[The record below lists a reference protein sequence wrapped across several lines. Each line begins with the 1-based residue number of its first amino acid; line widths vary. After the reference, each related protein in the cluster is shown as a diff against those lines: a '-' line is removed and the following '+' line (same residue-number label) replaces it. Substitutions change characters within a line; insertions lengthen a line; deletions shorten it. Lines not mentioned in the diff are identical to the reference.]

1 MKHAKVMKNMMEA
14 VLNTAEDVWDMTRY
28 VSDTMEGVSNTMG
41 EVWDMAEDIQDMTED
56 EAEGIQDVT
65 EDVRARCLIWA
76 ARENCPC
83 CRT

>member
-1 MKHAKVMKNMMEA
+1 MKNMMEL
-14 VLNTAEDVWDMTRY
+14 VLNTAEDVWDMARY

-41 EVWDMAEDIQDMTED
+41 EIWDMTED

-76 ARENCPC
+76 ARENCP
-83 CRT
+83 RNNDEEVE